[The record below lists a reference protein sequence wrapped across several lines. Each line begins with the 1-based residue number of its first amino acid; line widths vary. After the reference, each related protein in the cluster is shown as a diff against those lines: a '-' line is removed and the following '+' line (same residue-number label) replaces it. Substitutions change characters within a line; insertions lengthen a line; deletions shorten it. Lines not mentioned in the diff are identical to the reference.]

1 MKKILQITTT
11 LLLGC
16 VLTNC
21 VDDSIDLDKLNKD
34 IVFSQ
39 DNGIS
44 IQIGSLAPV
53 YFEKDADF
61 PRDTIFTLPAE
72 TNGLFTPELYDYFV
86 IDGKPLGDIFLE
98 VEFYSGI
105 KDALS
110 KVNPDE
116 IKLVA
121 EIINKDGKSVG
132 IEIFEHPFY
141 ASEFETAQP
150 FTITIKEN
158 EVTLLE
164 KADGLKFQFTLRGH
178 KVEKTDY
185 IQMKNVVITLAGGV
199 KISLD

>member
-1 MKKILQITTT
+1 MKKILQMTTT

-44 IQIGSLAPV
+44 IQLGSLKEV
-53 YFEKDADF
+53 YFEEDADL
-61 PRDTIFTLPAE
+61 PRDTVFTMSAE

-98 VEFYSGI
+98 AEFYSGI

-121 EIINKDGKSVG
+121 EIINKDGKPVDIKIS
-132 IEIFEHPFY
+132 EHTFK
-141 ASEFETAQP
+141 ASAFETAQP
-150 FTITIKEN
+150 FKITIEKD
-158 EVTLLE
+158 EVTQLE
-164 KADGLKFQFTLRGH
+164 KADGIKFQYTLRGH
-178 KVEKTDY
+178 KSEKTDY